1 MIKRCGK
8 VFFVLAVVFIFA
20 AGLGTAS
27 FAQQEYQPEY
37 QPEMMHPPEVD
48 VTEEELDQV
57 AEAYV
62 EVTQIRE
69 KYQMELRDV
78 TDPAEA
84 MELQQQAEREM
95 IEAVEAKGLDVQT
108 YNQVMEAAQVDEELR
123 EQLLERIIEDIQ

>member
-8 VFFVLAVVFIFA
+8 VFFVLSIVFIFA
-20 AGLGTAS
+20 AGLSTAS

-57 AEAYV
+57 AEAYQ

-78 TDPAEA
+78 TDPGEA

-95 IEAVEAKGLDVQT
+95 IEAVEDKGLDVQT

-123 EQLLERIIEDIQ
+123 EKLLERLIEMN